1 MTETKYILMV
11 RGQARGTRFP
21 TSVHRQDPLAIF
33 IVYSNIWALREHQVQ
48 PQEAAAGRCGALVL
62 EADVCYLKY
71 VRHDWL
77 VQRFRKLRGPLSR
90 HIVGLLGFLARAS
103 LP

>member
-1 MTETKYILMV
+1 ML
-11 RGQARGTRFP
+11 Q
-21 TSVHRQDPLAIF
+21 
-33 IVYSNIWALREHQVQ
+33 EHQVQ

-71 VRHDWL
+71 VWHDW
-77 VQRFRKLRGPLSR
+77 FKGSKLRGPLSR

-103 LP
+103 LS